1 MRVDGAL
8 HTVAELSRD
17 RYRVIMATLASR
29 ANISTAS
36 REPQSGHMQQEIHRD
51 GVSHVLNL
59 RVEAVMTVYGL
70 DLVLRLFN
78 FDESMLNLDLLS
90 ISKKERKQIDEVI
103 SHRAGCC

>member
-51 GVSHVLNL
+51 GVSHGAEFACGGCDDGV
-59 RVEAVMTVYGL
+59 RFGSGA
-70 DLVLRLFN
+70 
-78 FDESMLNLDLLS
+78 S
-90 ISKKERKQIDEVI
+90 IV
-103 SHRAGCC
+103 